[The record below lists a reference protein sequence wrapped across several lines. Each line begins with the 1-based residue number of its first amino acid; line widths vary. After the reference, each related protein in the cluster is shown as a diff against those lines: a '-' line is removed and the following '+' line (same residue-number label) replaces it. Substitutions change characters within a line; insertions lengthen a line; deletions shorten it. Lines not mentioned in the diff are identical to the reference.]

1 MSIDTLKLAKRL
13 EAANMPKAQAEALA
27 EGIGETL
34 QEATVTKQDLAVAV
48 AELKQDLGV
57 AVADLR
63 TEIRTSA
70 AKVKTEI
77 LYWVLGS
84 VGLGVVINHFWH

>member
-13 EAANMPKAQAEALA
+13 ERANMAKEQAEAIA

-48 AELKQDLGV
+48 AELRTDLQSG
-57 AVADLR
+57 LSKLKN
-63 TEIRTSA
+63 EL
-70 AKVKTEI
+70 
-77 LYWVLGS
+77 LYWVVGS
-84 VGLGVVINHFWH
+84 VTLGVIVNHFWR